1 MIELS
6 LYIIPNSNK
15 TKHTMK
21 PNLTSEA
28 KITGLS
34 HEGRGICKIEEKT
47 TFVFGGL
54 PEETVILTYKKRR
67 NKFDEATVTEVIE
80 ASPLRIEPPCEFF
93 GLCGGCSLQHMQHD
107 FQLEHKQKTLLELL
121 QHQASTQPQEIL
133 TPLTAAQL
141 GYRRKARLSVNYV
154 PKKEK
159 VMVGFRERR
168 GRYVADMDSCKVL
181 HPNIGERIAAFSA
194 LFFDLENKPEVKQL
208 EVAVTDTATAVIIRH
223 MKPFCDSDLKQLSDF
238 AKKHKLH
245 LYLQPKGVDSIHLF
259 YPKQQYDKLHYTL
272 PEFNLIMEFHPSQF
286 TQVNQEINEKMLS
299 QAIRLLDLQPNDKVL
314 DLFCGI
320 GNFTL
325 PCARTAAK
333 VIGFEGAGDAVKQA
347 RLNAEINNIDNCE
360 FFTEDL
366 FTETDYHPIL
376 LQKFDKVILDPPRSG
391 AQEVLKLLPKWQ
403 TNLIVYVS
411 CNPAT
416 FARDTKSITEQGYK
430 LAKTGIIDMF
440 PHTQHVEVM
449 ALFQKS

>member
-1 MIELS
+1 
-6 LYIIPNSNK
+6 
-15 TKHTMK
+15 MK
-21 PNLTSEA
+21 PNLTTEA
-28 KITGLS
+28 TITGLS
-34 HEGRGICKIEEKT
+34 HEGRGICKIDEKT

-54 PEETVILTYKKRR
+54 PDETVVLTYRKKR
-67 NKFDEATVTEVIE
+67 NKFDEATVTEVLKQ
-80 ASPLRIEPPCEFF
+80 SDLRVKPPCEFF
-93 GLCGGCSLQHMQHD
+93 GLCGGCSLQHMQHNY
-107 FQLEHKQKTLLELL
+107 QLEHKQKTLLELL
-121 QHQASTQPQEIL
+121 QHQANTQPEEIL
-133 TPLTAAQL
+133 TPLTALQL

-168 GRYVADMDSCKVL
+168 GRYVADMNSCKVL
-181 HPNIGERIAAFSA
+181 HPNIGEKISAFST
-194 LFFDLENKPEVKQL
+194 LFYNLENKPEIKQL
-208 EVAVTDTATAVIIRH
+208 EVAITDTVTAVIIRH
-223 MKPFCDSDLKQLSDF
+223 MKPFCDSDLKQLEIF
-238 AKKHKLH
+238 AEQHQLH
-245 LYLQPKGVDSIHLF
+245 IYLQPKGVDSIHLF
-259 YPKQQYDKLHYTL
+259 YPKQTYDKLNYKL
-272 PEFNLIMEFHPSQF
+272 PEFELIMEFHPAQF

-299 QAIRLLDLQPNDKVL
+299 QAVNLLDLQPTDKVL

-325 PCARTAAK
+325 PCAKTAAK

-347 RLNAEINNIDNCE
+347 RQNAEINNIDNCE

-366 FTETDYHPIL
+366 FNETDYHPVL
-376 LQKFDKVILDPPRSG
+376 TQKFDKVILDPPRSG

-403 TNLIVYVS
+403 AERIVYVS

-416 FARDTKSITEQGYK
+416 FARDAKAITEQGYK
-430 LAKTGIIDMF
+430 LMKAGIIDMF